1 MKNVENTSLSKTIQ
15 NLNFE
20 IEEQK
25 INRIELN
32 DQI

>member
-25 INRIELN
+25 IVGIELN
-32 DQI
+32 EQI